1 MSVDLLNNAARV
13 PGLASGDRPQPVLAV
28 LAATHGSRGSGSL
41 WHRIGIY
48 GENMA
53 HRDYG
58 PDRRPACSARAAD
71 QIYVRGR
78 IRRGVVRAGFCR
90 EPGKALRLCEFHL
103 AQLRRVVPQG
113 GVWVV
118 GRYQRDGS
126 EAAEPDPLLD

>member
-1 MSVDLLNNAARV
+1 MA
-13 PGLASGDRPQPVLAV
+13 
-28 LAATHGSRGSGSL
+28 

-53 HRDYG
+53 RGDSH
-58 PDRRPACSARAAD
+58 PDRRPACSGCAAD

-78 IRRGVVRAGFCR
+78 IRRAVVRVGFCR

-103 AQLRRVVPQG
+103 AQLQRALPEG

-118 GRYQRDGS
+118 GRYQRDS
-126 EAAEPDPLLD
+126 SVAVKPDPQDD